1 MTCFIWFSSVSSWII
16 TCLIKSRSAH
26 DNQSINLSTYS
37 IITLL
42 VNDWCHVTINTAFE
56 SQSVDESRFYAIQ
69 SHLIDCDF
77 SDHLPVVYL
86 DTRNIAAECTV
97 EWGWTMRH
105 PSHRVILIWYFSW
118 THTHHILL
126 HLSNKKSVTW
136 PYHQNVRNFTL
147 NGVTTW
153 NFWAPKVFLW
163 FLKF

>member
-1 MTCFIWFSSVSSWII
+1 M
-16 TCLIKSRSAH
+16 
-26 DNQSINLSTYS
+26 
-37 IITLL
+37 
-42 VNDWCHVTINTAFE
+42 TINTAFE

-147 NGVTTW
+147 SGVTTW
-153 NFWAPKVFLW
+153 NFWAPKVFFVVLEVLGMTRFNNLDVQVDFMSKIIRSCSGGW
-163 FLKF
+163 LALSKYL